1 MAGSFSRGSWGVG
14 SVMDGIVPA
23 RRPVPL
29 SNNTA
34 GETRPGVFWIRKFGI
49 ADYNPN
55 MRARL
60 LFIFALLVGTAA
72 SAQVTP
78 APAPAAAPLAP
89 APALTAQEQE
99 KADRAEGRRNQK
111 VELIHLEDSA
121 NVIDEVRYGGQTQ
134 SITVQP
140 KNKMPEYEVQPNDLS
155 RTRPSDNRDGSN
167 SAPGKSLWNVHK
179 F

>member
-1 MAGSFSRGSWGVG
+1 
-14 SVMDGIVPA
+14 
-23 RRPVPL
+23 
-29 SNNTA
+29 
-34 GETRPGVFWIRKFGI
+34 
-49 ADYNPN
+49 
-55 MRARL
+55 MRSRL
-60 LFIFALLVGTAA
+60 LLLFALLVGTAA
-72 SAQVTP
+72 SAQVAP
-78 APAPAAAPLAP
+78 APAPAASLAP
-89 APALTAQEQE
+89 APALTAREQE

-140 KNKMPEYEVQPNDLS
+140 KNKMPEYEVQPSDLS

>member
-1 MAGSFSRGSWGVG
+1 M
-14 SVMDGIVPA
+14 
-23 RRPVPL
+23 L
-29 SNNTA
+29 
-34 GETRPGVFWIRKFGI
+34 
-49 ADYNPN
+49 
-55 MRARL
+55 
-60 LFIFALLVGTAA
+60 ALLVGTAV
-72 SAQVTP
+72 SAQAQP
-78 APAPAAAPLAP
+78 AATAAPLGPLAAP
-89 APALTAQEQE
+89 TLSPQEQD

-140 KNKMPEYEVQPNDLS
+140 KNRMPEYEVQPNDLS

>member
-1 MAGSFSRGSWGVG
+1 M
-14 SVMDGIVPA
+14 
-23 RRPVPL
+23 
-29 SNNTA
+29 
-34 GETRPGVFWIRKFGI
+34 
-49 ADYNPN
+49 
-55 MRARL
+55 
-60 LFIFALLVGTAA
+60 
-72 SAQVTP
+72 
-78 APAPAAAPLAP
+78 APAAT
-89 APALTAQEQE
+89 PALTPQEQD

-155 RTRPSDNRDGSN
+155 RTRPADNRDGSN
-167 SAPGKSLWNVHK
+167 STPGKSLWNVHK

>member
-1 MAGSFSRGSWGVG
+1 
-14 SVMDGIVPA
+14 
-23 RRPVPL
+23 
-29 SNNTA
+29 
-34 GETRPGVFWIRKFGI
+34 
-49 ADYNPN
+49 
-55 MRARL
+55 MRSRL
-60 LFIFALLVGTAA
+60 LLILSLLVCTAV
-72 SAQVTP
+72 SAQTP
-78 APAPAAAPLAP
+78 PAAPVAPAAAPIAP
-89 APALTAQEQE
+89 APALTRQEQE